1 MLDLNIALELLR
13 NILKEPTSERHRS
26 VLVDHINNE
35 WIGELVLE
43 CVKMFTYVLSPPLS
57 LPLSLSLLSLSLAQ
71 LFLIVGFLP
80 KENSLVLLDE
90 YLDLALLNCAVS
102 YLQGIELAVT
112 RAAIYT
118 TW

>member
-43 CVKMFTYVLSPPLS
+43 CVKMFTYI
-57 LPLSLSLLSLSLAQ
+57 LSLSLSLSPLSL
-71 LFLIVGFLP
+71 
-80 KENSLVLLDE
+80 
-90 YLDLALLNCAVS
+90 
-102 YLQGIELAVT
+102 
-112 RAAIYT
+112 
-118 TW
+118 